1 MIILKK
7 VLEDLYSGLT
17 LKKPVESEDYEH
29 NSKLATKQIKDIIQQ
44 RIDEGENEISIEIG
58 LKRGFDIT
66 NIHRLAAPLVEQ
78 WANEVFEEELD
89 NKDYDLVGV
98 EVASGRL
105 DIVDVVLSFK
115 PKDGIGF
122 NAQVDVKATA
132 NDIKTSGKSPNITSY
147 LKIRSAYVEDPNFMF
162 VILSLKHSFYS
173 DTKGDSIKQNL
184 VVKEVNT
191 YDLKGISSRDYT
203 INPALGSGQL
213 QIRDIHYVEE
223 SEYISTWDFCKILD
237 YKFIS
242 SKRNDKDRWLAYA
255 EKNGWLKQN
264 I

>member
-1 MIILKK
+1 MEKT
-7 VLEDLYSGLT
+7 LEDLYSGVV
-17 LKKPVESEDYEH
+17 LKKPIESNDYEA
-29 NSKLATKQIKDIIQQ
+29 NSKLATKQIKNIIQE
-44 RIDEGENEISIEIG
+44 RIDNNKNEISIEIG
-58 LKRGFDIT
+58 LKRGFPLT

-78 WANEVFEEELD
+78 WANEVFEEELH
-89 NKDYDLVGV
+89 NKDYDLIGV

-105 DIVDVVLSFK
+105 DIVDVILSFK
-115 PKDGIGF
+115 PKARTGF

-147 LKIRSAYVEDPNFMF
+147 LKIRSAYIEDPNFMF

-173 DTKGDSIKQNL
+173 DTKKNSIKQNL

-191 YDLKGISSRDYT
+191 YDLKGISSRDYN
-203 INPALGSGQL
+203 INPALGSGQM

-223 SEYISTWDFCKILD
+223 CEYISSWEFCQLLD

-242 SKRNDKDRWLAYA
+242 CKRNDKERWLEYA
-255 EKNGWLKQN
+255 EKNGWLK
-264 I
+264 

>member
-1 MIILKK
+1 MEKT
-7 VLEDLYSGLT
+7 LENLYQGLS
-17 LKKPVESEDYEH
+17 LKKPIESADYES
-29 NSKLATKQIKDIIQQ
+29 NSRLATKQIKKIIQD
-44 RIDEGENEISIEIG
+44 RIDNNKNEISIEIG
-58 LKRGFDIT
+58 LKRGFPLT

-78 WANEVFEEELD
+78 WANEVFEEELN

-115 PKDGIGF
+115 PKSSIGF

-162 VILSLKHSFYS
+162 IILSLKHSFYS
-173 DTKGDSIKQNL
+173 DTKGDSVKQNL

-191 YDLKGISSRDYT
+191 YDLKGISSSDYT
-203 INPALGSGQL
+203 INPALGSGQM
-213 QIRDIHYVEE
+213 QIKDIHYVEE
-223 SEYISTWDFCKILD
+223 CDYISSWEFCKILD

-242 SKRNDKDRWLAYA
+242 SKRNDRDRWLEYA
-255 EKNGWLKQN
+255 EKNGWIK
-264 I
+264 

>member
-1 MIILKK
+1 MEKILEK
-7 VLEDLYSGLT
+7 LYSGVV
-17 LKKPVESEDYEH
+17 LKKPEESKDYEF
-29 NSKLATKQIKDIIQQ
+29 NSKLATKQIKNIIQK
-44 RIDEGENEISIEIG
+44 RIDDNKNEISIEIG
-58 LKRGFDIT
+58 LKRGFALT

-89 NKDYDLVGV
+89 NENYDLVGV

-105 DIVDVVLSFK
+105 DIVDVILSFK
-115 PKDGIGF
+115 PKNKTGF

-162 VILSLKHSFYS
+162 IILSLKHSFYS

-191 YDLKGISSRDYT
+191 YDLKGISSKDYT
-203 INPALGSGQL
+203 INPALGSGQM

-223 SEYISTWDFCKILD
+223 CEYVSSWEFCRLLD
-237 YKFIS
+237 YKFINC
-242 SKRNDKDRWLAYA
+242 KRNDKDRWLEYA
-255 EKNGWLKQN
+255 ERNGWLK
-264 I
+264 